1 MKNTLED
8 LNNHLFAQLEMLSDE
23 DLSSEELEKE
33 ITRTKAITEVA
44 GKIID
49 NSSTVLEAM
58 RLVKGKDGV
67 VEKEDLP
74 KMITG

>member
-1 MKNTLED
+1 MKNTLID
-8 LNNHLFAQLEMLSDE
+8 LNNHLFMQLERLSDE
-23 DLSSEELEKE
+23 GLSSEELEKE
-33 ITRTKAITEVA
+33 IIRTKAITEVA

-58 RLVKGKDGV
+58 KLVKGKDGI